1 MNDADIVREALSEE
15 QLDGIESDFKAFMNE
30 LYSGKRQP
38 YQWQLRLLKTV
49 AAAGGWPEA
58 LDAPTG
64 AGKTTVVEI
73 HIFLN
78 GLAGRSEISRMLPRR
93 LILTVNRRALVDG
106 QYEHAKE
113 CVEKLRKVAKTN
125 PFGMVSR
132 ICDGLKMRS
141 AEDISCKDAKLIDVV
156 SLRGGDQIDS
166 ARNDWRMYP
175 TMPMIICATPDM
187 FGSRLLFRGYGVS
200 KYARPLEAGLF
211 AYDSIAVIDEAHLNR
226 QLEKTARRVADI
238 EAMSERSIGAR
249 PLSVMTATATP
260 ANRGELENRICVA
273 YEDFAVDSAL
283 ADRMTNSKPFELIYI
298 ASDPDKRKEAQ
309 IAGDECS
316 KLHENANGCLGRIG
330 CIMNTV
336 ADAAAV
342 GAQLEKL
349 YGENHVVCITGRM
362 RSTDRLRAMERIEN
376 PDTWFIVGTQAL
388 EVGLDIDF
396 AALVTQLASGSA
408 LAQRVGRVNRF
419 AERESGVV
427 RITVPSDLQKNSGPY
442 RPTELEKAKEWLEQI
457 KKTHEEGGLTP
468 WLLASKDGHPPDS
481 DQERVIYERLEWADV
496 DYFGI
501 TSEDSAPETDVMGP
515 QPSNLDL
522 WIRDE
527 LTDDA
532 EVYVVVRKMP
542 HRTAEGE
549 KGQEQN
555 DVGATQRILELV
567 PPLPAEKFPV
577 SLSMARQ
584 IFCSKNRDDSNVGIE
599 SQVLLLRE
607 DDIPRLW
614 VWGDSTILPGD
625 IFVVDDTAK
634 LFLRDVVDHRGTDTK
649 DDVYMDIV
657 DNPDLYPD
665 GAPLLINVK
674 NHSDGETGFA
684 ADTIRLDSVV
694 DAFCLGEGEGGLE
707 NEDLTLRLF
716 EKWVREGK
724 QDRGFSE
731 GVDSPSWERL
741 KTIVEYNI
749 ANDEKSLSDGTLAGS
764 LDRVLYGEG
773 PEDGYALV
781 YTPAGNVGSE
791 WFNGTTAVS
800 PDLVKL
806 EQHLASVAESARHLA
821 WFLGVPEQLA
831 KGLEEAGGLH
841 DEGKR
846 DARFQELLRLGD
858 RKARSISDDLAKGRF
873 ASRKRA
879 FDFRKACGL
888 RGWRH
893 EQRSAVI
900 AWEHLKA
907 EGDMRDLVTR
917 LVGASHGHGRAMFD
931 DDAARLLP
939 PDQEIDGSLRM
950 AAEYLFDYGAWEQI
964 FDRTNRR
971 YGVWGMAYLE
981 AILRASDMQV
991 SSEGR

>member
-1 MNDADIVREALSEE
+1 MNSTDVVRGALSEDR
-15 QLDGIESDFKAFMNE
+15 LDGIESDFKAFMNE

-38 YQWQLRLLKTV
+38 YQWQLRLLRTV
-49 AAAGGWPEA
+49 AATGEWPEA

-64 AGKTTVVEI
+64 AGKTTVIEI

-78 GLAGRSEISRMLPRR
+78 GLAGWSEISHMLPRR

-113 CVEKLRKVAKTN
+113 CIERLRKVAKTN
-125 PFGMVSR
+125 PSGMISK
-132 ICDGLKMRS
+132 ICDGLKVRS
-141 AEDISCKDAKLIDVV
+141 DEGISCKDAKLVDVI
-156 SLRGGDQIDS
+156 SLRGGDQIDF
-166 ARNDWRMYP
+166 ARNDWRIYP
-175 TMPMIICATPDM
+175 TMPMVICATPDM

-226 QLEKTARRVADI
+226 QLEKTARRVVDI
-238 EAMSERSIGAR
+238 ESMSEWPIGVR

-260 ANRGELENRICVA
+260 VNRDELENRICVA
-273 YEDFAVDSAL
+273 YEDFAADSAL
-283 ADRMTNSKPFELIYI
+283 ADRMTNPKPFELIYI
-298 ASDPDKRKEAQ
+298 ASDLDKRKEAQ

-316 KLHENANGCLGRIG
+316 KLHENADGCIG

-342 GAQLEKL
+342 GAQLEKK
-349 YGENHVVCITGRM
+349 YGENHVICITGRM
-362 RSTDRLRAMERIEN
+362 RSTDRFRATERIES

-396 AALVTQLASGSA
+396 GALVTQLASGSA

-419 AERESGVV
+419 AKRESGVV
-427 RITVPSDLQKNSGPY
+427 RVVVPGDLQKNSGPY
-442 RPTELEKAKEWLEQI
+442 QPAELEKAKEWLERI
-457 KKTHEEGGLTP
+457 KKTHEEEGLTP
-468 WLLASKDGHPPDS
+468 WLLASKDGHPPDA
-481 DQERVIYERLEWADV
+481 DQERTVYERLEWADV

-501 TSEDSAPETDVMGP
+501 TSEDIAPETDVMGLH
-515 QPSNLDL
+515 PSNLDL

-527 LTDDA
+527 FTDDA
-532 EVYVVVRKMP
+532 EVYIVVRRMP
-542 HRTAEGE
+542 RRTAEGE
-549 KGQEQN
+549 KRREEY

-577 SLSMARQ
+577 SLSIARQ
-584 IFCSKNRDDSNVGIE
+584 IFCGKNRDDSSVGIK
-599 SQVLLLRE
+599 SQVFLLRE

-614 VWGDSTILPGD
+614 VLGDSTILPGD
-625 IFVVDDTAK
+625 VFAVDDTANI
-634 LFLRDVVDHRGTDTK
+634 FLRDVVDHRGADTK
-649 DDVYMDIV
+649 DDIYACIV

-665 GAPLLINVK
+665 GAPLLIDVK
-674 NHSDGETGFA
+674 NHSSGETGFA
-684 ADTIRLDSVV
+684 ADIAQLDSVV
-694 DAFCLGEGEGGLE
+694 DALCLDEDENGLE
-707 NEDLTLRLF
+707 NEGLALRLF

-724 QDRGFSE
+724 QDRGLSE

-741 KTIVEYNI
+741 KTIIEDNI
-749 ANDEKSLSDGTLAGS
+749 VKDERSLSDGTFAGS
-764 LDRVLYGEG
+764 LDRVLYGER

-781 YTPAGNVGSE
+781 YTPAGNAGSE
-791 WFNGTTAVS
+791 WFNGTTTVS

-806 EQHLASVAESARHLA
+806 EQHLESVAERARHLGVA
-821 WFLGVPEQLA
+821 LCVPEQLI
-831 KGLEEAGGLH
+831 KRLEEAGGLH

-846 DARFQELLRLGD
+846 DSRFQELLRLGD
-858 RKARSISDDLAKGRF
+858 RKARGISDDLAKSRF
-873 ASRKRA
+873 VSRKRA

-893 EQRSAVI
+893 EQRSAAV
-900 AWEHLKA
+900 AWEQLKG
-907 EGDMRDLVTR
+907 ENDMRDLVTR
-917 LVGASHGHGRAMFD
+917 LVGTSHGHGRAMFD

-939 PDQEIDGSLRM
+939 SDQEIDEDLRA

-964 FDRTNRR
+964 VDRTNRR